1 MGLRSW
7 WRGRQQGA
15 SWQQPAVAPAATE
28 PQTAEA
34 AAEDPLVEQIRRA
47 FPDAD
52 VTVAH
57 QTVEL
62 VGDGEEADELRAALE
77 AAGFATTGEGG
88 EGDDPATQ
96 LERLAA
102 LHRQGVLT
110 DAEFSAAKARVVGG

>member
-15 SWQQPAVAPAATE
+15 
-28 PQTAEA
+28 
-34 AAEDPLVEQIRRA
+34 EDPVVEQIRRA

-77 AAGFATTGEGG
+77 AAGFATIGEAD
-88 EGDDPATQ
+88 EGNDPATQ
-96 LERLAA
+96 LERLTA

-110 DAEFSAAKARVVGG
+110 DAEFSAAKGRVIGE

>member
-15 SWQQPAVAPAATE
+15 
-28 PQTAEA
+28 
-34 AAEDPLVEQIRRA
+34 EDPFVEQIRRA

-62 VGDGEEADELRAALE
+62 VGDGEEADDLRAALE
-77 AAGFATTGEGG
+77 AAGFATVHETGEAD
-88 EGDDPATQ
+88 EGNDPATQ

-110 DAEFSAAKARVVGG
+110 DAEFSAAKGRVIGG

>member
-7 WRGRQQGA
+7 WRGRRP
-15 SWQQPAVAPAATE
+15 SPP
-28 PQTAEA
+28 
-34 AAEDPLVEQIRRA
+34 EDPVVEQIRRA

-57 QTVEL
+57 QSVEL
-62 VGDGEEADELRAALE
+62 IGEGEEADEIREALE
-77 AAGFATTGEGG
+77 AAGFTTSGEPRQAG

-110 DAEFSAAKARVVGG
+110 DAEFTAAKARVVGG